1 MSKVTVKV
9 EIPESSP
16 DDLLDMALRLESN
29 HTKKGVDSPLKV
41 IDMTTFSAKLL
52 SAKEKRAEA
61 KRLHEEAEALNQQAL
76 QDLGIAKGQNSKT
89 PGTIYNLITSA
100 RDVLMGINR
109 GQEEKLNEWGFKVVS
124 NSSAT
129 NVKSKSSATK

>member
-9 EIPESSP
+9 EIPVSSP
-16 DDLLDMALRLESN
+16 DDLLGMALRLESN
-29 HTKKGVDSPLKV
+29 HTKKGVDSPLNS
-41 IDMTTFSAKLL
+41 IDMTTFSVKL
-52 SAKEKRAEA
+52 KRAQENRALA
-61 KRLHEEAEALNQQAL
+61 KKMHEDAEALNQQAL

-89 PGTIYNLITSA
+89 QGTIYSLITSA

-124 NSSAT
+124 GGTMNS
-129 NVKSKSSATK
+129 KSKTSAAK

>member
-1 MSKVTVKV
+1 MSKVTVKI
-9 EIPESSP
+9 EIPSGSP
-16 DDLLDMALRLESN
+16 DDLLSMAQKVENN
-29 HTKKGVDSPLKV
+29 HTKKGANSPLNA

-61 KRLHEEAEALNQQAL
+61 KRLHDEAEALNQQAL
-76 QDLGIAKGQNSKT
+76 QDLGIAEGQNSKT
-89 PGTIYNLITSA
+89 PGTIYSLITSA

-124 NSSAT
+124 GGTMNS
-129 NVKSKSSATK
+129 KSKTSAAK